1 MKAVILAA
9 GMGNRLGKYTKDNT
23 KAMVELNGKKLI
35 EYTLDSLEKY
45 NVKDVVI
52 VVGYK
57 KENLM
62 SYIGDTYNSIHIKYV
77 ENNIYDKTNN
87 IYSLYLAKDELND
100 DIILLESDIIFDDKA
115 IEKLI
120 NSKEK
125 DIVLVDKY
133 EKWMDGTVTTLD
145 EKNYVCDFVD
155 KNEFNWDDIYK
166 YYKTVNIYKLS
177 REFLQNKYMPFLEAH
192 IKSEGVNSYY
202 EQVLKVITR
211 LSSVKLKAINISGL
225 KWYEID
231 DIQDLDI
238 ASALFKQVEMLMN

>member
-77 ENNIYDKTNN
+77 EN
-87 IYSLYLAKDELND
+87 
-100 DIILLESDIIFDDKA
+100 IL
-115 IEKLI
+115 
-120 NSKEK
+120 
-125 DIVLVDKY
+125 
-133 EKWMDGTVTTLD
+133 
-145 EKNYVCDFVD
+145 
-155 KNEFNWDDIYK
+155 
-166 YYKTVNIYKLS
+166 
-177 REFLQNKYMPFLEAH
+177 
-192 IKSEGVNSYY
+192 
-202 EQVLKVITR
+202 
-211 LSSVKLKAINISGL
+211 
-225 KWYEID
+225 
-231 DIQDLDI
+231 
-238 ASALFKQVEMLMN
+238 